1 MVSSSLSSA
10 GKRVLDNYRNAP
22 IFITAGRLRSDISSV
37 LHSSLRQVVCAS
49 RNAVSK
55 RSPCDIVATL
65 LFALAAIA
73 GLTPTLALLIFW
85 DKFLSSWLDDISKYH
100 IFVGA
105 LIFGASMASIGAVLT
120 RWNQR
125 TIYDRQLAAK
135 RREQDLTLGPKKQQ
149 IAAAFIDEIDA
160 ILSELHHEFLKPIEN
175 ALRAMESRAGKID
188 VGRARI
194 GHLRR
199 FFDRSPGNVRLFPST
214 ISQGLMRFY
223 AIVEET
229 KLDLDWYSHAIETSI
244 NQNVRLMNR
253 TQMIRLLKKILGEI
267 DSSSKSGRTLI
278 EELKK
283 IRDAELL

>member
-1 MVSSSLSSA
+1 M
-10 GKRVLDNYRNAP
+10 
-22 IFITAGRLRSDISSV
+22 
-37 LHSSLRQVVCAS
+37 
-49 RNAVSK
+49 SK
-55 RSPCDIVATL
+55 RSPCDIAATL

-85 DKFLSSWLDDISKYH
+85 DRFLSSWLDDISKYH

-135 RREQDLTLGPKKQQ
+135 RREQDLKLGPKKQQ
-149 IAAAFIDEIDA
+149 IAAAFIDELDA
-160 ILSELHHEFLKPIEN
+160 ILRELHHEFLKPIEN
-175 ALRAMESRAGKID
+175 TLRAIGSRAGKSD

-199 FFDRSPGNVRLFPST
+199 DFYRSPGNVRLFPST

-223 AIVEET
+223 AIV
-229 KLDLDWYSHAIETSI
+229 
-244 NQNVRLMNR
+244 
-253 TQMIRLLKKILGEI
+253 
-267 DSSSKSGRTLI
+267 
-278 EELKK
+278 
-283 IRDAELL
+283 

>member
-1 MVSSSLSSA
+1 
-10 GKRVLDNYRNAP
+10 
-22 IFITAGRLRSDISSV
+22 
-37 LHSSLRQVVCAS
+37 
-49 RNAVSK
+49 
-55 RSPCDIVATL
+55 
-65 LFALAAIA
+65 
-73 GLTPTLALLIFW
+73 
-85 DKFLSSWLDDISKYH
+85 
-100 IFVGA
+100 
-105 LIFGASMASIGAVLT
+105 
-120 RWNQR
+120 
-125 TIYDRQLAAK
+125 
-135 RREQDLTLGPKKQQ
+135 
-149 IAAAFIDEIDA
+149 
-160 ILSELHHEFLKPIEN
+160 LKPIEN

-223 AIVEET
+223 AIVEEM